1 MPLDLDLLLAV
12 HHLIMQVEV
21 AAVHGEQ
28 VALMRDSYGPAIP
41 ADVDVGQL
49 IPAVSD
55 QKARRLRGTLGRAI
69 DALFDTYDALLLPTA
84 SNVAPPKAL
93 GSTGDRTFQ
102 APWSLL
108 GTPAISLP
116 TGVGPG
122 GLPIGSQ
129 LIGRRGN
136 DAALLSLAC
145 WAESALGLIEPPSLA

>member
-1 MPLDLDLLLAV
+1 MS
-12 HHLIMQVEV
+12 
-21 AAVHGEQ
+21 
-28 VALMRDSYGPAIP
+28 LMRDSYGPGIP

-49 IPAVSD
+49 IPAVYD
-55 QKARRLRGTLGRAI
+55 VKARRLRGSLGRAI
-69 DALFDTYDALLLPTA
+69 DTLFDRYDALLLPTA
-84 SNVAPPKAL
+84 SNAAPPRAL

-116 TGVGPG
+116 TGVDSD

-129 LIGRRGN
+129 LIGRRGD

-145 WAESALGLIEPPSLA
+145 WVESALGPIGPPPLA